1 MNWMREPGQEPLPG
15 YRLIEPLGTGG
26 FGEVWKCEAPG
37 GIYKAIKFVYGNLNS
52 LDGEALRAEQELKA
66 LQRVKEVRHPFVCSM
81 ERIDIVA
88 GELLIVM
95 ELAEKTLHD
104 CLVDAQSINLPGI
117 PRDILLGY
125 MRDAAEGLDFLNDKH
140 NLQHLDV
147 KPRNLFIIADRVKV
161 ADFGLVKHLERSTAS
176 GFMGGVSPIYAAP
189 ETFSGKVSRHSDQY
203 SLGIVYMELL
213 TGKRPFNGRNI
224 RQLAIQHMT
233 EPPDLSSLSPED
245 QAVLRRALAKDP
257 SERFPSCLAFV
268 RALYSG
274 VAEEGATRPLSQAR
288 PVSSPSLEEI
298 DLGMIRAATAPPLRL
313 PPILP
318 SVPSVPARPPS
329 RPTIE
334 EPDSNR
340 QLQATVQQAEIAS
353 IRPALII
360 GIGSFG
366 RRALLEL
373 RCRLLDRFGDLAQVP
388 LFRFLYIDSD
398 NDGLRKAITG
408 SPDLTLSSTEVF
420 PLPLQP
426 VGNYR
431 RRMLEHLNDWLPRE
445 KLYTIPRS
453 LQPQGCRALGRLAFS
468 DNYLRLVTRLRRE
481 LQVAAHPESLAQ
493 AVSQTGLVLRDTVP
507 SVYVLAAAGGGS
519 SGMLVDLGFAVQH
532 LLQQLGHQRATVNAF
547 LFCGA
552 PNDPATSRAEQ
563 ANLVATL
570 TELNHYTDSSIAF
583 TAQYGP
589 DGPQLSSHAAP
600 YSSIYITQIEHRTQE
615 QMRDCVAHLAG
626 YLSHEL
632 TTPLGSKLERMR
644 GRPSSPDY
652 TPFRSLGTYS
662 IWFPRG
668 LLLRLAARRVCA
680 GLLGEW
686 ANSQPPK
693 HTQEIDSICQKTLN
707 DPALRWELL
716 VEQLESTSHSP
727 TEGTPRDTINGLL
740 GTLEEELEHSGS
752 LADPGLW
759 AREAMDQVRE
769 WVGVHSGSDAESL
782 FRKSRLSRQL
792 AEGCRILAERWDQH
806 LSSVVAHLMEQ
817 PGRRLAVAETA
828 FRRMSQFFAEAAI
841 AQRGLVQQ
849 QGRRTQQARAEL
861 QAALEACQSGAGG
874 FSLFGGRTNR
884 TLRYFLDQLKVFA
897 EQRLQEELTEAGV
910 QFFHRLQG
918 RIDERLRDL
927 TFCRQRLVSLQEW
940 LTSSG
945 LERLTGPGLSFDM
958 TQSPSPP
965 PVHEMLN
972 EALQSTPT
980 LQVVLPGGGTDIEQC
995 ALALTAQLRPEHWHR
1010 LDQVC
1015 QSLVLA
1021 PLGGLYHV
1029 CMKSSDLSSHLS
1041 GPLIDQTAAFLGELI
1056 PNTDVAEVE
1065 LHSASNDPAR
1075 FKANLQQYIELSEP
1089 LVAVRSKDN
1098 QVFFLLVPP
1107 SQAGNAISQE
1117 LLTVCPNAQIVVG
1130 NSQTDLLFCHE
1141 QGNLRNSEVAEIFRV
1156 CIESFQE
1163 ARHSVVL
1170 SPFARFDV
1178 SEWLPLYS

>member
-1 MNWMREPGQEPLPG
+1 MNWMREPGLEPLPG
-15 YRLIEPLGTGG
+15 YRLVEPLGTGG

-52 LDGEALRAEQELKA
+52 LDGDAMRAEQELKA

-81 ERIDIVA
+81 ERIDIVS

-95 ELAEKTLHD
+95 ELAEKTLND
-104 CLVDAQSINLPGI
+104 CFLDAQSAGLPGI

-125 MRDAAEGLDFLNDKH
+125 LRDAAEGLDFLNDKH
-140 NLQHLDV
+140 NLQHLDI
-147 KPRNLFIIADRVKV
+147 KPRNLFLIADRVKV

-176 GFMGGVSPIYAAP
+176 GFMGGVSPLYAAP

-203 SLGIVYMELL
+203 SLAIVYIELL
-213 TGKRPFNGRNI
+213 TGRRPFNGRNI

-233 EPPDLSSLSPED
+233 EPPDLSGLSAED
-245 QAVLRRALAKDP
+245 QAVLARALAKDP
-257 SERFPSCLAFV
+257 AERFPSCLAFV

-274 VAEEGATRPLSQAR
+274 MVDEPSAR
-288 PVSSPSLEEI
+288 PASHYRPISSHSLEEI
-298 DLGMIRAATAPPLRL
+298 DLGMIRAASAPPIQL
-313 PPILP
+313 PPIP
-318 SVPSVPARPPS
+318 PSVPARPPS
-329 RPTIE
+329 RPLLEEIE
-334 EPDSNR
+334 NSR
-340 QLQATVQQAEIAS
+340 QLSATVHQADLAS
-353 IRPALII
+353 IRPTLVI

-398 NDGLRKAITG
+398 NEGLRKAIIG
-408 SPDLTLSSTEVF
+408 SPDLTLSSAEVF

-445 KLYTIPRS
+445 KLYSIPRS

-468 DNYLRLVTRLRRE
+468 DNYLRFITRVRRE
-481 LQVAAHPESLAQ
+481 LQVAAHPESLSQ
-493 AVSQTGLVLRDTVP
+493 SVSQTGLVLRESVP

-519 SGMLVDLGFAVQH
+519 SGLLVDLGFAVQH
-532 LLQQLGHQRATVNAF
+532 LLQQMGHKRATVNAF

-563 ANLVATL
+563 ANVVATL
-570 TELNHYTDSSIAF
+570 TELNHYSDPSITF

-589 DGPQLSSHAAP
+589 DGPQLNSQAAP
-600 YSSIYITQIEHRTQE
+600 YSSVYITQIEHRTQE
-615 QMRDCVAHLAG
+615 ELRDCVAHLAG
-626 YLSHEL
+626 YLTQEL
-632 TTPLGSKLERMR
+632 TTPLGSKLERLR
-644 GRPSSPDY
+644 SRPASPDY

-680 GLLGEW
+680 GLLNEW
-686 ANSQPPK
+686 ASNQPPK
-693 HTQEIDSICQKTLN
+693 NATEVESICQKALT
-707 DPALRWELL
+707 DAALRWELL
-716 VEQLESTSHSP
+716 VEQLERTSHSP
-727 TEGTPRDTINGLL
+727 TEGTPRDTITGLL
-740 GTLEEELEHSGS
+740 GTLEEDLEQNGT
-752 LADPGLW
+752 LADPGPW
-759 AREAMDQVRE
+759 TREAMDRVRE
-769 WVGVHSGSDAESL
+769 WIGVHSGSDAESL

-792 AEGCRILAERWDQH
+792 AEGCRLLAERYDQH
-806 LSSVVAHLMEQ
+806 LSNVVAHLMEQ
-817 PGRRLAVAETA
+817 PGRRLAVAEIA
-828 FRRMSQFFAEAAI
+828 FRRLSQFCAESAI

-874 FSLFGGRTNR
+874 FSLFGGRTSR
-884 TLRYFLDQLKVFA
+884 TLRYFFDQLKLFA

-918 RIDERLRDL
+918 RFDERLRDI
-927 TFCRQRLVSLQEW
+927 TFCRQRLGSLQEW

-945 LERLTGPGLSFDM
+945 VDRFTGPGMSFDL
-958 TQSPSPP
+958 TQSPSPLP
-965 PVHEMLN
+965 YHDLLS

-995 ALALTAQLRPEHWHR
+995 ANALTAQLRPEHWHR

-1021 PLGGLYHV
+1021 PLGGVYHV
-1029 CMKSSDLSSHLS
+1029 CMKSSDLTSHLS

-1056 PNTDVAEVE
+1056 PTTDVAEVE
-1065 LHSASNDPAR
+1065 LYSASYDETR
-1075 FKANLQQYIELSEP
+1075 FKANLEQYIQLSQP
-1089 LVAVRSKDN
+1089 SASAADNTNQQLFLV
-1098 QVFFLLVPP
+1098 VPP
-1107 SQAGNAISQE
+1107 GQAGTMFSQHV
-1117 LLTVCPNAQIVVG
+1117 LALRPQAQLVVG
-1130 NSQTDLLFCHE
+1130 NSQSDLVFCHE
-1141 QGNLRNSEVAEIFRV
+1141 QGNLRASDLAELFRV
-1156 CIESFQE
+1156 SIEVFQE
-1163 ARHSVVL
+1163 ARLSVVQ

-1178 SEWLPLYS
+1178 SEWFPLHS